1 MISNDTLILI
11 AVAIIPVIYAIVLHE
26 IAHGWVAYK
35 LGDNTAKQL
44 GRLSIN
50 PFKHIDPIGTVLVP
64 IIMIVTLG
72 FAFGWAK
79 PVPVDW
85 RRLNRPKQDMV
96 YVAAAGP
103 FANLLMIIFW
113 GVLAK
118 IVLSFSASPASTLT
132 SILLLMS
139 MFGIGVNL
147 VLMLLNLIP
156 IPPLDGGRIAVG
168 LLPMRLAGYLARVER
183 FGLLAIV
190 AILVLLNQVFA
201 NEVNVFLSGIINL
214 VKNIFGLV

>member
-64 IIMIVTLG
+64 VLMIVTLG

-85 RRLNRPKQDMV
+85 RKLNRPKQDMV

-118 IVLSFSASPASTLT
+118 IVISVSTSGSSDIA
-132 SILLLMS
+132 SILLLMA

-156 IPPLDGGRIAVG
+156 VPPLDGGRIAVG
-168 LLPMRLAGYLARVER
+168 LLPMKYASYLARIER
-183 FGLLAIV
+183 FGLLTIV
-190 AILVLLNQVFA
+190 LILVLLNQVFA
-201 NEVNVFLSGIINL
+201 NEVNGFLLGLINFVRNL
-214 VKNIFGLV
+214 FGLG